1 MEIKRK
7 QGHNKPAIA
16 DIQTTDVRGE
26 EQTTLEGFSGIEEK
40 VENHKIPKI
49 TTVTTTITQ

>member
-16 DIQTTDVRGE
+16 DIQITDVSGE
-26 EQTTLEGFSGIEEK
+26 EWTTLEWFSGIEEK

-49 TTVTTTITQ
+49 TTVTTTTQ